1 MKDQSSNSFD
11 SSLWQCDI
19 CRSIYRFSM
28 KVTLAA
34 DLAADLSS
42 EGGEV
47 TAKLNT
53 DQWVVVRQV
62 PPQFSHHS
70 TYIKSGSCFGGA
82 NCHCSAQ
89 PEEPKSHG
97 GDEIFFAVNIWSV
110 SHALAGDRGG
120 DSTRQVKL
128 WFCVPFI
135 IGRLLPSN

>member
-19 CRSIYRFSM
+19 CRSIYRFLM

-53 DQWVVVRQV
+53 DQWVVVRQAA
-62 PPQFSHHS
+62 PQLSHHS

-82 NCHCSAQ
+82 HCHCSAQ
-89 PEEPKSHG
+89 PEKPKSHG
-97 GDEIFFAVNIWSV
+97 GDEIFFAVNIWCV

-128 WFCVPFI
+128 WFCVPLI
-135 IGRLLPSN
+135 KGRLLPSN